1 MKEKSDIVYDTTVV
15 IAEDELLVRIGIK
28 SSVDWEKN
36 GFKLLGEAADGN
48 EAIQMVRKFL
58 PHILLLDIKMP
69 GMSGLD
75 ILKIIQL
82 EKIPTKVIIISGLD
96 DFMSVKS
103 AMQSGA
109 YDYIHKP
116 RMGYEDLLKIML
128 QIQQD
133 CRKEE
138 RKSLLQEEV
147 SPEVLFLQ
155 KIAGD
160 EKPNEQEIFSSETK
174 KLFEE
179 RSFCFI
185 YSSLVGVARKK
196 QQKVNFDEKV
206 LYKTTENLITEFCSQ
221 RKNIWFIVP
230 KQGRYFFLLTTGFY
244 DGAFIERK
252 AEETAIALRS
262 MVKRFINMDLVS
274 GISSWQNQ
282 PDKILETCGQ
292 AHTAYE
298 AAFFYNSGIQKYS
311 SIRFADEEE
320 MKECSRLAESMGLS
334 DGIDNIGIHIEKF
347 SMLCRILGKA
357 FCMSRRQLIYHLITE
372 FCSQRKNIWFIVPK
386 QGRYFFLLTTGFYD
400 GAFIERKAEET
411 AIALRSMVKRF
422 INMDLVSG
430 ISSWQN
436 QPDKILETCGQ
447 AHTAY
452 EAAFFYN
459 SGIQK
464 YSSIR
469 FADEEE
475 MKECSRL
482 AESMGLSD
490 GIDNIGIHIEKFSML
505 CRILG
510 KAFCMSRRQLIYHL
524 QNMMYQISEQDVVLC
539 EEWYE
544 KLYACNN
551 LEDLEEV
558 YTLCLK
564 DYRHQR
570 GRRYGNTVGMIAEY
584 LQKNY
589 SSDISLALLS
599 RVFHLNEHYI
609 SRVFKEETG
618 ENFLSYLNRIRIEE
632 AKKLLLE
639 SDKKIYEIAEET
651 GFQSSVN
658 FNYVFNRFA
667 GISPKMFREQFGKK

>member
-320 MKECSRLAESMGLS
+320 MKECSRLAESM
-334 DGIDNIGIHIEKF
+334 
-347 SMLCRILGKA
+347 
-357 FCMSRRQLIYHLITE
+357 
-372 FCSQRKNIWFIVPK
+372 
-386 QGRYFFLLTTGFYD
+386 
-400 GAFIERKAEET
+400 
-411 AIALRSMVKRF
+411 
-422 INMDLVSG
+422 
-430 ISSWQN
+430 
-436 QPDKILETCGQ
+436 
-447 AHTAY
+447 
-452 EAAFFYN
+452 
-459 SGIQK
+459 
-464 YSSIR
+464 
-469 FADEEE
+469 
-475 MKECSRL
+475 
-482 AESMGLSD
+482 
-490 GIDNIGIHIEKFSML
+490 
-505 CRILG
+505 
-510 KAFCMSRRQLIYHL
+510 
-524 QNMMYQISEQDVVLC
+524 VV
-539 EEWYE
+539 
-544 KLYACNN
+544 
-551 LEDLEEV
+551 
-558 YTLCLK
+558 
-564 DYRHQR
+564 
-570 GRRYGNTVGMIAEY
+570 
-584 LQKNY
+584 
-589 SSDISLALLS
+589 
-599 RVFHLNEHYI
+599 
-609 SRVFKEETG
+609 
-618 ENFLSYLNRIRIEE
+618 
-632 AKKLLLE
+632 
-639 SDKKIYEIAEET
+639 
-651 GFQSSVN
+651 
-658 FNYVFNRFA
+658 
-667 GISPKMFREQFGKK
+667 